1 MSPRAAAPP
10 PDPRAAARRTD
21 LRLAR
26 LHLRMRLLPLARA
39 EFEAL
44 VATGSL
50 EPGALADLAEVRW
63 RSGDLAGAGDAAAA
77 HLENGGGEARAL
89 AIAAEAA
96 AAIGRTAEA
105 GRLATRALRHLD
117 GSLDDLFAGM
127 PKSAVWPTEST
138 ASGETAGL
146 VRSSLIPRPAVDEGA
161 VFDGPGL
168 PGDADDPAA
177 DDPAAVAA
185 ALREPIVELDAARSA
200 LSEGR
205 PASAAIR
212 LALVLRME
220 PSLAPDVLDLIAD
233 RSGPAFDVVRGDAY
247 RIVGH
252 EVEAQRAFADAGA
265 LLDDDMRIARDE
277 DSADG

>member
-138 ASGETAGL
+138 ASGE
-146 VRSSLIPRPAVDEGA
+146 
-161 VFDGPGL
+161 
-168 PGDADDPAA
+168 
-177 DDPAAVAA
+177 AAVAPA
-185 ALREPIVELDAARSA
+185 VREPIVELDAARSA